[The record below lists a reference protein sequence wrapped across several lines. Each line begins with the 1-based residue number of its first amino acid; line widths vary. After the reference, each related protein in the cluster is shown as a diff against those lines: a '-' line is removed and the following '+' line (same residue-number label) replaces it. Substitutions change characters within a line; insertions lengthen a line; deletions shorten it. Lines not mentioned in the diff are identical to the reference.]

1 MCYRL
6 LWSGFPHGPVGG
18 ARRGARR
25 RRVLSRLRFREAAPV
40 ALRAV
45 WALRGAAGWAAKTQK
60 LGLRWLRRYGWLA
73 FPSSSRRL
81 VDPLEAQLPFW
92 GRKNGFYGKTAS
104 AHFGRTSRYLCSRA
118 AGYTFIEHCIECYKS
133 CGPKTPSY
141 TQPVATTT
149 AVSLSPRAVVAHF
162 QQPQALT

>member
-1 MCYRL
+1 M
-6 LWSGFPHGPVGG
+6 
-18 ARRGARR
+18 
-25 RRVLSRLRFREAAPV
+25 

-92 GRKNGFYGKTAS
+92 GRKNGFYGKTESGNRPILDVQAVICAHELLDIRSLSTAS
-104 AHFGRTSRYLCSRA
+104 SAVKVVVQKRRRRATTQPIATALTSERA
-118 AGYTFIEHCIECYKS
+118 ARERGAA
-133 CGPKTPSY
+133 
-141 TQPVATTT
+141 QP
-149 AVSLSPRAVVAHF
+149 
-162 QQPQALT
+162 